1 MVSFTL
7 MTDPRP
13 KNFKEKFNELR
24 RFDPLKFSVET
35 AHRSTNVDEA
45 HETSTGLEE
54 YTGVFGERQV
64 AHLLKRTLFGVKN
77 GELSQFAMQSLGEA
91 VSSLL
96 RPEST
101 FNAPVNNYY
110 EITQYIED
118 YEVEEDVGVGED
130 WSEAKEYWPISFL
143 RLISLKGRWVKN
155 ILEQEPTIHQKMI
168 LFWHTLIPTQFFDIG
183 ISKLSFHYFKLLHT
197 HALGNFKTIIKEMT
211 LDPSMLIYLNGF
223 LNSKYAP
230 DENYARE
237 LQELFTIGKGP
248 DSKFTEDDVYEAAR
262 VLTGWRI
269 DWGTIDQ
276 KEGPPA
282 YYFEPAEH
290 DTEDKQFSSF
300 YNGRTI
306 NGKGQLDGA
315 LETDE
320 LIDMLFDNEETARYL
335 CRRLYN
341 FFVYHEIDENAETNV
356 IQPLAQLLK
365 ESNYEIVPVLESLF
379 KSAHFFEESNIGAY
393 IKSPADHF
401 LSMLRVLNGR
411 VPEDL
416 AMQYQMLETYYWL
429 SGNLGMELGD
439 PPNVAGW
446 QAYYQQPTYDKIWI
460 NTDTTTRRA
469 EYQDWAIYDLA
480 DLPSFIDTLNNPSD
494 PNELIRE
501 SVLLLHGIEVAQDV
515 LDDLK
520 TNLLAGQQTDD
531 YWTNAW
537 FQFKNN
543 PDDAEYRSIVINR
556 LRALYR
562 PLLQLSEFQLF

>member
-1 MVSFTL
+1 

-13 KNFKEKFNELR
+13 KNFKEKFKELR
-24 RFDPLKFSVET
+24 RFDPLMFAVET
-35 AHRSTNVDEA
+35 TQRTTAVDE
-45 HETSTGLEE
+45 ERSTSTGLTE
-54 YTGVFGERQV
+54 YAGELEERQI

-77 GELSQFAMQSLGEA
+77 EELSQFMGQSLSEA

-96 RPEST
+96 SPEST

-110 EITQYIED
+110 EITQYIDD
-118 YEVEEDVGVGED
+118 YEAEEDVGVGED

-143 RLISLKGRWVKN
+143 RLISLKGRWIKN

-168 LFWHTLIPTQFFDIG
+168 VFWHTLIPTQFFDIG
-183 ISKLSFHYFKLLHT
+183 ISKLSFQYFKKLHQ

-269 DWGTIDQ
+269 DWETIDQ
-276 KEGPPA
+276 QEGPA
-282 YYFEPAEH
+282 EYYFEPLDH

-300 YNGRTI
+300 YNDRTI
-306 NGKGQLDGA
+306 AGKSESDGS

-320 LIDMLFDNEETARYL
+320 LIDMLFDNEETALYI

-341 FFVYHEIDENAETNV
+341 FFVYHEIDENAEVNV
-356 IQPLAQLLK
+356 IQPLAQLFRD
-365 ESNYEIVPVLESLF
+365 SDYEIAPVLEALF
-379 KSAHFFEESNIGAY
+379 KSDHFFEESNIGAY

-411 VPEDL
+411 IPEDL
-416 AMQYQMLETYYWL
+416 SMQYQMLETYYWL
-429 SGNLGMELGD
+429 AGNLGMELGD

-469 EYQDWAIYDLA
+469 EYQDWTIYDLA
-480 DLPSFIDTLNNPSD
+480 DLPTFIDTLNDPSD

-501 SVLLLHGIEVAQDV
+501 TVLLLHGIEVEQEV

-520 TNLLAGQQTDD
+520 ANLLAGQQTDN

-537 FQFKNN
+537 LQYKND
-543 PDDAEYRSIVINR
+543 PDNEEYRSIVVNR